1 MGNQYSHDMLK
12 RAIVFW
18 FTGLSGSGKSTL
30 AQGLFNSLIKEGLKV
45 LILDGDDL
53 RNQAHRH
60 LGFTPEDIRKN
71 NELIVSLCEKK
82 RNEYDF
88 ILVPIISPY
97 RDSRANARF
106 KLAPDFH
113 EIYIRADLQTLNIR
127 DTKGLYRAFKKNEI
141 NNLIGVSSTNPYE
154 VPESSDLLIDTA
166 AETLQLSS
174 ERLLIFANQCL
185 VEQKTI

>member
-30 AQGLFNSLIKEGLKV
+30 AQGLFNSLIKEGFKV

-53 RNQAHRH
+53 RNQVHRH

-71 NELIVSLCEKK
+71 NELIVGLCEKK

-106 KLAPDFH
+106 KLAPDFN
-113 EIYIRADLQTLNIR
+113 EIYIY
-127 DTKGLYRAFKKNEI
+127 KF
-141 NNLIGVSSTNPYE
+141 NLKFSFNQVIKF
-154 VPESSDLLIDTA
+154 LL
-166 AETLQLSS
+166 
-174 ERLLIFANQCL
+174 
-185 VEQKTI
+185 

>member
-30 AQGLFNSLIKEGLKV
+30 AQGLFNSLIKEGFKV

-71 NELIVSLCEKK
+71 NELIVGLCEKK
-82 RNEYDF
+82 
-88 ILVPIISPY
+88 
-97 RDSRANARF
+97 
-106 KLAPDFH
+106 
-113 EIYIRADLQTLNIR
+113 T
-127 DTKGLYRAFKKNEI
+127 
-141 NNLIGVSSTNPYE
+141 
-154 VPESSDLLIDTA
+154 
-166 AETLQLSS
+166 
-174 ERLLIFANQCL
+174 
-185 VEQKTI
+185 